1 MLGFFNFQFNLNRIT
16 ANAIKCLL
24 LLTFTGLLTVG
35 NSQGQGNSLQP
46 IGQWRE
52 HLSYRQALQ
61 VLKGNLLYCA
71 SNNAVFSIS
80 QDGNLN
86 RYSKMNGLND
96 LDIGSIGWDQETQ
109 QLVVAYSNSN
119 LDVLKGS
126 IVNNIGDIKRSTI
139 AGNKRIASIF
149 CRNGFAYL
157 STGLGIV
164 LADLRKFEIK
174 DTWFLGKNGAQVSIY
189 SFTADAT
196 DFYAATEEGLKKA
209 AIADPNLTNSNNWRL
224 LTAANGLSAGAV
236 QQVLTLNNKILV
248 LKNDSLFLQNNGL
261 FSFFYTDKDWPISN
275 ITASGT
281 GLQIC
286 QRKSSGASRV
296 LVLNE
301 SGSILQNL
309 SKPGIISFPKNA
321 IQDGSVIWIADL
333 FGGLSKFDN
342 NTFEQYIPN
351 GPLAVATGDLVF
363 QSEHLYAAAG
373 SVNEAW
379 NYQYNRNGVYDYQLD
394 NWDFKGYFNQPVLD
408 SVLDF
413 ISLAIDPRDG
423 AVWAGSYGGGLVRFK
438 EKQTTIYKQ
447 KNSSIQPALGDPN
460 SYRVAGLAFDQSG
473 NLWVA
478 NYGAAK
484 NIQVR
489 KNDSSWTSIRVP
501 FSLTENALS
510 QVLVDQE
517 QQVWLI
523 SPKGNGILCYS
534 PGNSIDATSD
544 DRWKNYLAGSGNG
557 NLPSNNVRCM
567 ALDKNGF
574 IWVGTNKGV
583 GIIQCSGS
591 VFTGGCEALLPVVQ
605 QDRFAGL
612 LFQDE
617 DVQTIAVDGANRKWV
632 GTKNGLWLLSPE
644 GDKIIYRF
652 TQDNSPLLGNDVK
665 KLAINPISG
674 EIFIAT
680 TNGICSFRS
689 TATQG
694 VSTQENVLVFPNPVP
709 AGFNGTIAIR
719 GLSNN
724 ALVKITELN
733 GHLIYQTRALGGQ
746 AIWDGKQYT
755 GNKAASGVY
764 LVIVRDDSGK
774 EKLVT
779 KIVLLSGR

>member
-1 MLGFFNFQFNLNRIT
+1 MLGFFYFQFNLNRIT
-16 ANAIKCLL
+16 VKAVKCLFI
-24 LLTFTGLLTVG
+24 LTFTGLLALQK
-35 NSQGQGNSLQP
+35 SQGQGNSIQA

-61 VLKGNLLYCA
+61 VLKGNQLYCA

-96 LDIGSIGWDQETQ
+96 LDISSIGWDQETQ
-109 QLVVAYSNSN
+109 QLVIAYSNSN

-174 DTWFLGKNGAQVSIY
+174 DTWFLGKNGAQVSVS

-196 DFYAATEEGLKKA
+196 DFYAASEEGLKKA
-209 AIADPNLTNSNNWRL
+209 AIADPNLSNSNNWRL
-224 LTAANGLSAGAV
+224 LTGANGLSTGAV
-236 QQVLTLNNKILV
+236 QQVLNLNNKILV

-261 FSFFYTDKDWPISN
+261 FNFFYTDKDWPISN
-275 ITASGT
+275 ITVSGT
-281 GLQIC
+281 SLAIC

-296 LVLNE
+296 LLLNE
-301 SGSILQNL
+301 TGNIVQNL

-333 FGGLSKFDN
+333 FGGLSKFEN
-342 NTFEQYIPN
+342 NAYEQYIPN
-351 GPLAVATGDLVF
+351 GPLGVATGDLVF
-363 QSEHLYAAAG
+363 QSEHLFAAAG
-373 SVNEAW
+373 SVNDAW

-460 SYRVAGLAFDQSG
+460 SYRVSGLAFDQAG

-489 KNDSSWTSIRVP
+489 KNDSSWTSIRAP
-501 FSLTENALS
+501 FSLIENALS
-510 QVLVDQE
+510 QVLVDQD
-517 QQVWLI
+517 QQVWFI

-534 PGNSIDATSD
+534 PGNSIDATND

-574 IWVGTNKGV
+574 IWVGTDKGI
-583 GIIQCSGS
+583 GIIQCSS
-591 VFTGGCEALLPVVQ
+591 NVFGTGCEALLPVVQ

-617 DVQTIAVDGANRKWV
+617 DVQTIAIDGANRKWV

-689 TATQG
+689 TATEG
-694 VSTQENVLVFPNPVP
+694 ANTQENVLVFPNPVP
-709 AGFNGTIAIR
+709 AGYNGTIAIR

-733 GHLIYQTRALGGQ
+733 GQLVYQTRALGGQ

>member
-1 MLGFFNFQFNLNRIT
+1 MQGINHSHFNSKQIVFHT
-16 ANAIKCLL
+16 IKCLFL
-24 LLTFTGLLTVG
+24 LAFIGLTSIRL
-35 NSQGQGNSLQP
+35 SYGQENGIQP

-61 VLKGNLLYCA
+61 VVKGNLIYCA

-80 QDGNLN
+80 KEGNLN

-96 LDIGSIGWDQETQ
+96 LDISALGWDQESQ
-109 QLVVAYSNSN
+109 QLIVAYSNSN
-119 LDVLKGS
+119 LDLVKGS

-139 AGNKRIASIF
+139 AGNKRIANIF

-164 LADLRKFEIK
+164 LADLQKYEIK
-174 DTWFLGKNGAQVSIY
+174 DTWFLGKNGGQVSVF
-189 SFTADAT
+189 SVTSDAT

-209 AIADPNLTNSNNWRL
+209 AIANPNLSNSDNWQL
-224 LTAANGLSAGAV
+224 IGSANGLSTGAI
-236 QQVLTLNNKILV
+236 QQVLTLNNKILA

-275 ITASGT
+275 VTVSSN

-286 QRKSSGASRV
+286 QRQSSGASRV
-296 LVLNE
+296 LALNE
-301 SGSILQNL
+301 TGNIVQNL
-309 SKPGIISFPKNA
+309 SKPGMISFPKNA
-321 IQDGSVIWIADL
+321 IQDGSAIWIADL
-333 FGGLSKFDN
+333 FGGLSKFEN
-342 NTFEQYIPN
+342 NAYEQYLPN
-351 GPLAVATGDLVF
+351 GPLGVATGDLVF
-363 QSEHLYAAAG
+363 QSTHLYAAAG
-373 SVNEAW
+373 SVNDAW

-394 NWDFKGYFNQPVLD
+394 HWDFKGYFNQPILD

-438 EKQTTIYKQ
+438 ENQTSIFKQ

-460 SYRVAGLAFDQSG
+460 SYRVSGLAFDQAG

-489 KNDSSWTSIRVP
+489 KTDSSWTSIRVP

-510 QVLVDQE
+510 QVLVDQD
-517 QQVWLI
+517 QQVWFI
-523 SPKGNGILCYS
+523 SPKGNGIVCYS
-534 PGNSIDATSD
+534 PGNSIVATND

-574 IWVGTNKGV
+574 IWVGTDKGI
-583 GIIQCSGS
+583 GIIQCSYD
-591 VFTGGCEALLPVVQ
+591 VFGTGCEALLPVVQ

-617 DVQTIAVDGANRKWV
+617 DVQTIAIDGANRKWV

-652 TQDNSPLLGNDVK
+652 TQDNAPLLGNDIK
-665 KLAINPISG
+665 KLAIEPISG
-674 EIFIAT
+674 ELFIAT

-689 TATQG
+689 TATEG
-694 VSTQENVLVFPNPVP
+694 GSTQENVLVFPNPVP
-709 AGFNGTIAIR
+709 AGYNGTIAIR

-724 ALVKITELN
+724 ALVKITEPN
-733 GHLIYQTRALGGQ
+733 GQLVYQTRALGGQ

-755 GNKAASGVY
+755 GTKAASGVY

>member
-1 MLGFFNFQFNLNRIT
+1 MPAFFSSKYRIIQIVNITVKCLFLLVYMGCAGISALWAQGNRIP
-16 ANAIKCLL
+16 
-24 LLTFTGLLTVG
+24 
-35 NSQGQGNSLQP
+35 P
-46 IGQWRE
+46 IGQWQE

-61 VLKGNLLYCA
+61 VVKGNQLYCA
-71 SNNAVFSIS
+71 SNNAVYSINPEGS
-80 QDGNLN
+80 LN
-86 RYSKMNGLND
+86 RYSKINGLND
-96 LDIGSIGWDQETQ
+96 LSISSIEWDQTTQ
-109 QLVVAYSNSN
+109 QLVIAYANSN
-119 LDVLKGS
+119 LDLLKGS
-126 IVNNIGDIKRSTI
+126 IVKNIGDIKRSSI
-139 AGNKRIASIF
+139 AGNKKIGSIF

-164 LADLRKFEIK
+164 IADLQKYEIK
-174 DTWFLGKNGAQVSIY
+174 DTWFLGKNGGQIAIA

-209 AIADPNLTNSNNWRL
+209 AINDPNLSNNNNWRL
-224 LTAANGLSAGAV
+224 LNAANGLSAGPV
-236 QQVLTLNNKILV
+236 QQVLTLNNKILA
-248 LKNDSLFLQNNGL
+248 LKNDSIFLQNNALFGL
-261 FSFFYTDKDWPISN
+261 FYTDKDWPISSV
-275 ITASGT
+275 TVSGNS
-281 GLQIC
+281 LLIC
-286 QRKSSGASRV
+286 QRKTSGASRV

-301 SGSILQNL
+301 TGSIVQNL

-321 IQDGSVIWIADL
+321 IQDGTAIWIADL

-342 NTFEQYIPN
+342 NTSEQYIPN
-351 GPLAVATGDLVF
+351 GPLGIATGDLVF
-363 QSEHLYAAAG
+363 NSEHLYAAAG
-373 SVNEAW
+373 AVNDAW
-379 NYQYNRNGVYDYQLD
+379 NYQYNRNGVYDYLND
-394 NWDFKGYFNQPVLD
+394 SWDFKGYFNQPALD
-408 SVLDF
+408 STLDF

-423 AVWAGSYGGGLVRFK
+423 AIWAGSYGGGLVRFK
-438 EKQTTIYKQ
+438 ENQTTIYKQ
-447 KNSSIQPALGDPN
+447 KNSSLQAALGDPN
-460 SYRVAGLAFDQSG
+460 SYRVSGLAFDQSG

-489 KNDSSWTSIRVP
+489 KNDSSWISIRAP

-510 QVLVDQE
+510 QVLVDAE
-517 QQVWLI
+517 QQIWFI
-523 SPKGNGILCYS
+523 SPKGNGIICYH
-534 PGNSIDATSD
+534 PGNSIDATTD

-557 NLPSNNVRCM
+557 NLPSNNVRCL

-574 IWVGTNKGV
+574 IWVGTDKGI
-583 GIIQCSGS
+583 GIIQCSNE
-591 VFTGGCEALLPVVQ
+591 VFGNGCEALLPVVQ

-632 GTKNGLWLLSPE
+632 GTKNGLWLLSAE

-652 TQDNSPLLGNDVK
+652 TQDNSPLLGNDIK
-665 KLAINPISG
+665 KLAINPVSG
-674 EIFIAT
+674 ELFIAT

-689 TATQG
+689 TATEG
-694 VSTQENVLVFPNPVP
+694 GNTQANVLVFPNPVP

-724 ALVKITELN
+724 ALVKITELS
-733 GHLIYQTRALGGQ
+733 GQLVYQNRALGGQ

-755 GNKAASGVY
+755 GSKAASGVY

-779 KIVLLSGR
+779 KLVLLSGR